1 MHRDIWKWDDWLQEK
16 QKKKVTISWSQAWN
30 VAESW
35 LVNSSVRLLLF
46 MLLRWQCIQYFSPFW
61 STPEKFDYEFDQ
73 KMLANPKVK
82 VTRWKSDGA
91 AHIITRVLLNTYAA
105 RLLFP
110 FGTTAPPLAW
120 APPAPMARSDSA
132 KSNNKQKM
140 GQKPE
145 VKNPI
150 GGAPPCNQR
159 QSSVW
164 HRQKKRRILQK
175 EFIAAFHL

>member
-1 MHRDIWKWDDWLQEK
+1 
-16 QKKKVTISWSQAWN
+16 
-30 VAESW
+30 
-35 LVNSSVRLLLF
+35 

-82 VTRWKSDGA
+82 VTRWKSEGA

-150 GGAPPCNQR
+150 GGPPLQSATIKRVTQTEKEKNIAKGVHCSLSSLIGEYLHPNQI
-159 QSSVW
+159 V
-164 HRQKKRRILQK
+164 K
-175 EFIAAFHL
+175 EWQRALHF